1 MNKIGFY
8 LLVAIL
14 SITCT
19 NNGYAQTDNKQKD
32 VFLHTVERG
41 QTVYSIATMY
51 GVSQDDIYRLN
62 PESKNTIKTGEKL
75 KIPQKQK
82 KGNTP
87 DNSEEYTYH
96 TIQPGETLYSL
107 SLKYGVPADAIL
119 NANPG
124 LSTATFTSGKI
135 IRIPHIPAEE
145 KIIEQVKT
153 VLRDTKYIVKSKD
166 TFFSIGRRFDISKEQ
181 LIQRNPSLKNGLKA
195 GMEIYIPEKFDI
207 VVNTIEETPRES
219 DVNALLNQRDESQ
232 RVKVIK
238 AALLL
243 PFTDTES
250 HSRSQ
255 LYVEYYEGMLLAVD
269 SLKNKGYSIE
279 LSVFD
284 TGNGTQKIK
293 DILKNEES
301 LKHVNLVIGGVDEKQ
316 INILSR
322 FCQDNHI
329 KYVNPF
335 SKSDDVLSN
344 AELFQINT
352 PHSYLFAKTSQA
364 FTNLF
369 GNYNIILL
377 HFGAD
382 KEEKKDFIHALKSE
396 MEQKHISFKEIKYTD
411 EFSSE
416 IESHLSSDKMNVIVP
431 TSASSEALSKILSP
445 LRLLTEN
452 KPEYILSLF
461 GYPEWQTY
469 TIDFLED
476 FYALDTYIYSYFYAD
491 NLSREVKDF
500 YQKYKSW
507 YSKNLIYTFPKFGM
521 LGFDTAFFFFTA
533 LHNYGENFENDL
545 MKMNYQ
551 NVQTGFYFERVNNWG
566 GFINTNL
573 FIIHYRKDF
582 TVTKTELNH
591 P

>member
-8 LLVAIL
+8 LLVIIL
-14 SITCT
+14 SFTYM
-19 NNGYAQTDNKQKD
+19 NGYAQADNKQKD

-41 QTVYSIATMY
+41 QTVYSIAAMY
-51 GVSQDDIYRLN
+51 GVNQDDIYRLN
-62 PESKNTIKTGEKL
+62 PESKNTIKIGEKL
-75 KIPQKQK
+75 KIPQKAK
-82 KGNTP
+82 KGDNTNNT
-87 DNSEEYTYH
+87 DEYTYH

-107 SLKYGVPADAIL
+107 SIKYDVPADAII

-135 IRIPHIPAEE
+135 IRIPHILAEE

-166 TFFSIGRRFDISKEQ
+166 TFYSIGRRFDISEAQ
-181 LIQRNPSLKNGLKA
+181 LIKRNPSLKNGLKA
-195 GMEIYIPEKFDI
+195 GMEIFIPEKFDI
-207 VVNTIEETPRES
+207 VVNTIEETPSES
-219 DVNALLNQRDESQ
+219 DVNALLNQRNEPQ
-232 RVKVIK
+232 QIKVIK

-243 PFTDTES
+243 PFTDKENQ
-250 HSRSQ
+250 SRSQ
-255 LYVEYYEGMLLAVD
+255 LYVEYYEGLLLAVD
-269 SLKNKGYSIE
+269 SLKNGGYSIE

-284 TGNGTQKIK
+284 TGNGTQKLK
-293 DILKNEES
+293 DILKDES
-301 LKHVNLVIGGVDEKQ
+301 LKHVNLIIGGVDEKQ
-316 INILSR
+316 INLLSR
-322 FCQDNHI
+322 FCQDNRI

-352 PHSYLFAKTSQA
+352 PHSYLYAKTSQA

-377 HFGAD
+377 DFSGD
-382 KEEKKDFIHALKSE
+382 KEEKKDFIQALKLE
-396 MEQKHISFKEIKYTD
+396 MEQKQIPFKEIKYTD
-411 EFSSE
+411 EFSLE
-416 IESHLSSDKMNVIVP
+416 MESHLSTEKMNVIVP
-431 TSASSEALSKILSP
+431 TSASTEALSKILSP

-469 TIDFLED
+469 TMDFLED

-491 NLSREVKDF
+491 NLSREVNDF

-533 LHNYGENFENDL
+533 LHNYGENFENNIS
-545 MKMNYQ
+545 KVNYQ
-551 NVQTGFYFERVNNWG
+551 NIQTGFNFERVNNWG